1 MVHRR
6 NQGRNRAQERE
17 ENLQGS
23 QVKQKNTMNNTRL
36 YNLRPAKLK
45 SKLTK
50 RVVTYANEGES
61 TVKAD
66 GIRTFLVEGITQ
78 DGMSIEGGRRF
89 VKAITRDLDD
99 GGERKYRTLHVAG
112 ITKVSGRIG
121 TAIRMIKTLF

>member
-1 MVHRR
+1 
-6 NQGRNRAQERE
+6 
-17 ENLQGS
+17 
-23 QVKQKNTMNNTRL
+23 MNNTRL

-121 TAIRMIKTLF
+121 TAVRMIKTLF

>member
-1 MVHRR
+1 M
-6 NQGRNRAQERE
+6 
-17 ENLQGS
+17 
-23 QVKQKNTMNNTRL
+23 NTNTRL

-45 SKLTK
+45 RKLTK

-61 TVKAD
+61 SVKSD

-78 DGMSIEGGRRF
+78 DSISIEGGRRY

-112 ITKVSGRIG
+112 ITKVSGRLV
-121 TAIRMIKTLF
+121 TAFRMMKNLL